1 MRSLLLT
8 DAIGG
13 FLMFDRL
20 RMIALACGASALAV
34 VAGLTYTGNAAYPA
48 SSLPTGATAPD
59 FKGIDTWINSAP
71 LDVKQLKGKVVLV
84 DFWTFD
90 CINCAHTIPHIED
103 LYSRYRDKGLVVV
116 GVHTPE
122 YSFEHNTENL
132 KIAVRRFGIQY
143 PVAQDNQYA
152 TWNAYG
158 NQYWP
163 ALYLFDQNGKL
174 VYSHFGEG
182 SYDETEQR
190 IRTLLGGKDKQ
201 S

>member
-1 MRSLLLT
+1 
-8 DAIGG
+8 
-13 FLMFDRL
+13 MFDRL
-20 RMIALACGASALAV
+20 RMAAIAAGIGAVALLSGLA
-34 VAGLTYTGNAAYPA
+34 YTGSAASPVA
-48 SSLPTGATAPD
+48 SLQTGAQAPD
-59 FKGIDTWINSAP
+59 FKGIDGWLNSPP

-90 CINCAHTIPHIED
+90 CINCAHTIPHVED
-103 LYSRYRDKGLVVV
+103 WYSRYRDKGLVVV

-122 YSFEHNTENL
+122 YSFEHDTDNL
-132 KIAVRRFGIQY
+132 KNAVRRFGIQY

-163 ALYLFDQNGKL
+163 ALYLFDQNGHL

-182 SYDETEQR
+182 RYDETEQQ
-190 IRTLLGGKDKQ
+190 IRTLLGLSNQRG
-201 S
+201 

>member
-1 MRSLLLT
+1 
-8 DAIGG
+8 
-13 FLMFDRL
+13 MFDRL
-20 RMIALACGASALAV
+20 RMAAVAAGVSAVALL
-34 VAGLTYTGNAAYPA
+34 AGLAYTGNAATPA
-48 SSLPTGATAPD
+48 ASLQTGASAPD
-59 FKGIDTWINSAP
+59 FKGIDGWLNSPP

-90 CINCAHTIPHIED
+90 CINCAHTIPHVED
-103 LYSRYRDKGLVVV
+103 WYSRYRDKGLVVV

-122 YSFEHNTENL
+122 YSFEHDTDNL
-132 KIAVRRFGIQY
+132 KNAVKRFGIQY

-163 ALYLFDQNGKL
+163 ALYLFDQSGRL

-182 SYDETEQR
+182 RYDETEQQ
-190 IRTLLGGKDKQ
+190 IRTLLGLKDKQ